1 MNKQNEIIR
10 IIQKV
15 SKQSAAPDSSESL
28 FDSGYLDSFA
38 LADTIAALEE
48 KFGISIPDSDVTPRK
63 FETVE
68 KIEEYLGTHGV

>member
-15 SKQSAAPDSSESL
+15 SKQSAAPDTSESL
-28 FDSGYLDSFA
+28 FDAGYLDSFA
-38 LADTIAALEE
+38 LTDMIAVLEE
-48 KFGISIPDSDVTPRK
+48 KFGISIPDADVTPRK

-68 KIEEYLGTHGV
+68 KIEEYLETHGV